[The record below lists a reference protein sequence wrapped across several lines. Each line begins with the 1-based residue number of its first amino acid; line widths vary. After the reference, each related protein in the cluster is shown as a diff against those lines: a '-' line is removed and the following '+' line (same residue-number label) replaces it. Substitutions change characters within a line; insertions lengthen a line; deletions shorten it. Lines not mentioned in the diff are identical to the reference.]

1 MSDKRNLPTVAELT
15 ENTSLAKKTDQFNY
29 LMNQPVPKK
38 WVKTHPYISG
48 YQYLPID
55 KIEYLLKK
63 IFKEY
68 RIEVLREGKAFNGVH
83 VTVRLH
89 YKHPVTDDW
98 SYHDGIG
105 AVALQ
110 TSKGSS
116 PADFENIN
124 NGALGMAFPIAK
136 SRALK
141 NACYGFGKFFGS
153 DLNREDTLD
162 YQIDANL

>member
-1 MSDKRNLPTVAELT
+1 
-15 ENTSLAKKTDQFNY
+15 
-29 LMNQPVPKK
+29 
-38 WVKTHPYISG
+38 
-48 YQYLPID
+48 
-55 KIEYLLKK
+55 
-63 IFKEY
+63 
-68 RIEVLREGKAFNGVH
+68 
-83 VTVRLH
+83 
-89 YKHPVTDDW
+89 HPVTDDW

-162 YQIDANL
+162 YQIDANLNKESLNKEDWKMLKESVRLKKMTVKKADELYELSADQRSELFNLQKEK